1 MSKTE
6 EYLRG
11 NGGEKPIIST
21 DVAVIGLGPA
31 GATAAVYARR
41 AGLDAVVLEG
51 GAPGGQVSS
60 TGAIDNVPGFESIE
74 GWELAMKLEAQ
85 VKRSGAKIVYKK
97 VTNAILDEKTKLIV
111 TDKLLITAKAVI
123 ICAGAKRRT
132 LGLPN
137 ERKLTGR
144 GVSYCAVCDGSFY
157 KNKQVA
163 VVGGGETAVSDAIY
177 LSNLAEK
184 VTIIHRRNAFRAS
197 KSKLEALAAR
207 GNIEVILNENVAEL
221 SETDNKLSSITLTSG
236 KEIPVDGL
244 FVAIGLEPDSTL
256 FKGQIQTTENG
267 YIVTDD
273 KMRTSLKN
281 VYAAGDIR
289 EKSLRQI
296 VTAAADG
303 ATAAVTAADEIQET
317 AQ

>member
-11 NGGEKPIIST
+11 NGGEKTIIST

-111 TDKLLITAKAVI
+111 TDKSLITAKAVI

-184 VTIIHRRNAFRAS
+184 VTIIHRRDSFRAS

-221 SETDNKLSSITLTSG
+221 SETDNKLSSITLASG

-303 ATAAVTAADEIQET
+303 AIAAVTAADEIQET

>member
-111 TDKLLITAKAVI
+111 TDKSLITAKAVI

-177 LSNLAEK
+177 LSNLAKK
-184 VTIIHRRNAFRAS
+184 VTIIHRRDSFRAS

-207 GNIEVILNENVAEL
+207 GNVEVILNENVAEL

-236 KEIPVDGL
+236 KEIPVEGL

-303 ATAAVTAADEIQET
+303 AIAAVTAADEIQ
-317 AQ
+317 

>member
-11 NGGEKPIIST
+11 NGGEKTIIST

-111 TDKLLITAKAVI
+111 TDKSLITAKAVI

-184 VTIIHRRNAFRAS
+184 VTIIHRRDAFRAS

-207 GNIEVILNENVAEL
+207 GNVAEL

-236 KEIPVDGL
+236 KEIPIDGL

-256 FKGQIQTTENG
+256 FKGQIQTTADG
-267 YIVTDD
+267 YIITDD
-273 KMRTSLKN
+273 KMRTNQKN

>member
-31 GATAAVYARR
+31 RATAAVYARR
-41 AGLDAVVLEG
+41 AGLDVVVLEG

-97 VTNAILDEKTKLIV
+97 VTNTILDEETKLIV
-111 TDKLLITAKAVI
+111 TDKSLITAKAVI

-144 GVSYCAVCDGSFY
+144 GVSD
-157 KNKQVA
+157 
-163 VVGGGETAVSDAIY
+163 TARSATEVSTKT
-177 LSNLAEK
+177 N
-184 VTIIHRRNAFRAS
+184 R
-197 KSKLEALAAR
+197 
-207 GNIEVILNENVAEL
+207 
-221 SETDNKLSSITLTSG
+221 
-236 KEIPVDGL
+236 
-244 FVAIGLEPDSTL
+244 
-256 FKGQIQTTENG
+256 
-267 YIVTDD
+267 
-273 KMRTSLKN
+273 
-281 VYAAGDIR
+281 
-289 EKSLRQI
+289 
-296 VTAAADG
+296 
-303 ATAAVTAADEIQET
+303 
-317 AQ
+317 

>member
-6 EYLRG
+6 EYLRE

-41 AGLDAVVLEG
+41 AGLDTVVTEG
-51 GAPGGQVSS
+51 GAPGGQISS

-97 VTNAILDEKTKLIV
+97 VTNTILDEKAKLIV
-111 TDKLLITAKAVI
+111 TDKSLIT
-123 ICAGAKRRT
+123 AKRRT

-184 VTIIHRRNAFRAS
+184 VTIIHRRDSFRAS

-207 GNIEVILNENVAEL
+207 ENIQMILNENVAEL

-236 KEIPVDGL
+236 REIPVDGL

-256 FKGQIQTTENG
+256 FKGQIQTTAGG
-267 YIVTDD
+267 YIITDD
-273 KMRTSLKN
+273 KMRTNQKN

-303 ATAAVTAADEIQET
+303 AIAAVTAADEIQET
-317 AQ
+317 AL